1 MERQRIERLNFLS
14 QKAKS
19 SELSVEEIAERD
31 FLRKEY
37 IKSYRESLENKL
49 DNTWIIGRDGIKR
62 KLKKKE

>member
-31 FLRKEY
+31 LLRKEY

>member
-31 FLRKEY
+31 LLRKEY
-37 IKSYRESLENKL
+37 IKSYLESLENKL